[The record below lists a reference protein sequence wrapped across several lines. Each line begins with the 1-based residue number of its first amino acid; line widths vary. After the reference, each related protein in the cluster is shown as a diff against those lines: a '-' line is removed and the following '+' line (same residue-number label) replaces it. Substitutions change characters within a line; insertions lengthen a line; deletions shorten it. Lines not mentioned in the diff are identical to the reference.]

1 MTQRSPGRWSRR
13 RFLSAGLAACA
24 SLMVDG
30 GSAQAR
36 SYPEIFNT
44 SEKQSTNLNA
54 FPKWRGTL
62 SRYFSDASVPEKCT
76 GGTFNKCH
84 LKEWDKFL
92 DRIKHLDRM
101 RQLEMVNREMNR
113 RRYIID
119 PRNWGVEDYWASP
132 LQFFQKNGDCEDYAI
147 SKFMSLRALGVP
159 NEDMRIVVLQDMN
172 LRIGHAVLVVY
183 HKGRPYI
190 LDNQIAMVM
199 KAERIRHYKPFY
211 SINETSWWLHR
222 AKS

>member
-1 MTQRSPGRWSRR
+1 MTWSGPGLRFWRR
-13 RFLSAGLAACA
+13 LLGTGLAAVA
-24 SLMVDG
+24 VLMIG
-30 GSAQAR
+30 AGTALAK
-36 SYPEIFNT
+36 YPEIFNST
-44 SEKQSTNLNA
+44 EKQSRNLNA

-62 SRYFSDASVPEKCT
+62 SRYFNETSVPEKCAGT
-76 GGTFNKCH
+76 TFNKCH
-84 LKEWDKFL
+84 LKDWNKFL
-92 DRIKHLDRM
+92 DRIRHLDRI

-132 LQFFQKNGDCEDYAI
+132 LQFFRKHGDCEDYAI

-159 NEDMRIVVLQDMN
+159 NEDMRIVVLQDLN

-183 HKGRPYI
+183 LKGKAYI

-222 AKS
+222 SNS